1 MYETLAKLEDDPNLR
16 DLYGKLA
23 KTEEKHAA
31 LWEQKLVESGAELHT
46 FKPGWRTQ
54 VMIFLARHFGASFVL
69 PSLIS
74 LEQVA
79 FETYDSQPEAV
90 EAGFPL
96 EERSHARIFSQ
107 LSHGGGAP
115 GSSIARIEGRH
126 RSGGN
131 ALRAA
136 VLGANDGVVSNLSLV
151 MGVAGA
157 DLQPN
162 SVIVAGFAGLLAGA
176 MAMAMGEWLSVQS
189 ARELFAHQIKIEQ
202 AELEASPE
210 EEKEELA
217 LIYQSKGLTAEESRR
232 LAERIASNPES
243 ALDTLSREEL
253 GIDPDELGGS
263 AWVAAIT
270 SFGLFATGAI
280 IPVLG
285 FLLASG
291 PTAIF
296 LSALFSAVG
305 LFLIGAGT
313 TLFTGRGVL
322 FSGARQIS
330 IGLAAAAVTFAV
342 GRLFGVVVGG

>member
-1 MYETLAKLEDDPNLR
+1 
-16 DLYGKLA
+16 
-23 KTEEKHAA
+23 
-31 LWEQKLVESGAELHT
+31 
-46 FKPGWRTQ
+46 
-54 VMIFLARHFGASFVL
+54 
-69 PSLIS
+69 
-74 LEQVA
+74 
-79 FETYDSQPEAV
+79 
-90 EAGFPL
+90 
-96 EERSHARIFSQ
+96 
-107 LSHGGGAP
+107 
-115 GSSIARIEGRH
+115 
-126 RSGGN
+126 
-131 ALRAA
+131 
-136 VLGANDGVVSNLSLV
+136 
-151 MGVAGA
+151 
-157 DLQPN
+157 
-162 SVIVAGFAGLLAGA
+162 

-217 LIYQSKGLTAEESRR
+217 LIYQSKGLTVEESRR
-232 LAERIASNPES
+232 LAERIASSPET

-253 GIDPDELGGS
+253 GIDPEELGGS

-296 LSALFSAVG
+296 LSLVFSAVG